1 VITVSRIVL
10 NGKFQIGDVPRL
22 WKFGRNV
29 NIRDISGRS
38 RIRVAVARILNL

>member
-1 VITVSRIVL
+1 MITVSRIVL
-10 NGKFQIGDVPRL
+10 NGKFQIGDVLGL

-29 NIRDISGRS
+29 NIPDISGRS